1 MIDFACVSSTT
12 PTWSNYPRLYT
23 PGIAATEAEHGKLA
37 SDRASSAPVQGVHR
51 YYPFVVEDRGRLG
64 KSALTVVYIFAVL
77 LAVRNFPGGP
87 SAPTSCFLRGQS
99 VQALRNFV
107 ARQHAEFRRHLSR
120 TRRGLLQ
127 RVSACVHG
135 TLGGILFADS
145 DSDFSKYDC
154 VMPLVVLEA
163 SKANASPEAVGQP
176 LSRKNEP
183 DERVHGNTGR
193 RGQKSRN
200 EKRDWTEGL
209 WRKRG
214 YTNKTFKVTAR
225 RFWQMAKET
234 APPLEFDDLA
244 SPLTVDGS
252 A

>member
-1 MIDFACVSSTT
+1 LSLYHTLRRFTLREKYAYFPYYAENTGTLLVA
-12 PTWSNYPRLYT
+12 PRS
-23 PGIAATEAEHGKLA
+23 GRFSANSRQA
-37 SDRASSAPVQGVHR
+37 SRDLFFSFYAG
-51 YYPFVVEDRGRLG
+51 DW
-64 KSALTVVYIFAVL
+64 
-77 LAVRNFPGGP
+77 AVRSAQPGC
-87 SAPTSCFLRGQS
+87 TYDIRGS
-99 VQALRNFV
+99 D
-107 ARQHAEFRRHLSR
+107 
-120 TRRGLLQ
+120 T
-127 RVSACVHG
+127 
-135 TLGGILFADS
+135 DS

>member
-1 MIDFACVSSTT
+1 
-12 PTWSNYPRLYT
+12 
-23 PGIAATEAEHGKLA
+23 
-37 SDRASSAPVQGVHR
+37 
-51 YYPFVVEDRGRLG
+51 
-64 KSALTVVYIFAVL
+64 
-77 LAVRNFPGGP
+77 
-87 SAPTSCFLRGQS
+87 
-99 VQALRNFV
+99 
-107 ARQHAEFRRHLSR
+107 
-120 TRRGLLQ
+120 
-127 RVSACVHG
+127 
-135 TLGGILFADS
+135 
-145 DSDFSKYDC
+145 
-154 VMPLVVLEA
+154 MPLVVLEA

-234 APPLEFDDLA
+234 APPLEFDDLGKLA
-244 SPLTVDGS
+244 ALRSSCSWVLVECRLDVALRWLARNLHGTEDLNISLPDCIVIIS
-252 A
+252 

>member
-1 MIDFACVSSTT
+1 MHTALKNLWASVGMDAGAVLDRDRSGAGDLTLETSELRPSDRSRPSDLTMAGWGGAACDYMIDFACVSSTT

-77 LAVRNFPGGP
+77 LA
-87 SAPTSCFLRGQS
+87 
-99 VQALRNFV
+99 
-107 ARQHAEFRRHLSR
+107 
-120 TRRGLLQ
+120 
-127 RVSACVHG
+127 
-135 TLGGILFADS
+135 
-145 DSDFSKYDC
+145 
-154 VMPLVVLEA
+154 
-163 SKANASPEAVGQP
+163 
-176 LSRKNEP
+176 
-183 DERVHGNTGR
+183 
-193 RGQKSRN
+193 
-200 EKRDWTEGL
+200 
-209 WRKRG
+209 RG